1 MSQLRSASEGAG
13 SFTTEKNKIADV
25 IFVVSPHDASCTN
38 QMTSMYFT
46 KPLFGLCHQYS
57 CSIYSKRWDS
67 IHSKSITAQWLTTA
81 LFYNH
86 TITIFMRAPA
96 DGKTISLH
104 SLRPPTHT
112 PTHLSLSPLFFCG
125 PGSFLWAYFNEKL
138 DGESRGDLAG
148 LVISPTWGCE

>member
-1 MSQLRSASEGAG
+1 MSQLRSASESAG
-13 SFTTEKNKIADV
+13 IFTPEKNGTADV
-25 IFVVSPHDASCTN
+25 IFVVSSHDASCKE

-46 KPLFGLCHQYS
+46 KPFFGLCPQYS
-57 CSIYSKRWDS
+57 CSIHSKRWDS

-104 SLRPPTHT
+104 PPPPTHT

-125 PGSFLWAYFNEKL
+125 PHSFLWAYFNEKL
-138 DGESRGDLAG
+138 DGESRGDLAR
-148 LVISPTWGCE
+148 LVISPTRGCE

>member
-1 MSQLRSASEGAG
+1 MSQLRSASESAG
-13 SFTTEKNKIADV
+13 IFTPEKNGTADV
-25 IFVVSPHDASCTN
+25 IFVVSSHDASCKE

-46 KPLFGLCHQYS
+46 KPFFGLCPQYS
-57 CSIYSKRWDS
+57 CSIHSKRWDS

-104 SLRPPTHT
+104 PSPSHPHT
-112 PTHLSLSPLFFCG
+112 SPYLPFSFVVLILFCG
-125 PGSFLWAYFNEKL
+125 PILMKSLMVNHEGIW
-138 DGESRGDLAG
+138 RGL
-148 LVISPTWGCE
+148 